1 MGPTARKTVG
11 HMLKKLRSRVH
22 LGNRQRLLA
31 YVSGEAGLPDT
42 PLVYSNASENSS
54 LRLFRSRAPLAGTT
68 VA

>member
-31 YVSGEAGLPDT
+31 YVSGEAGSPDT
-42 PLVYSNASENSS
+42 P
-54 LRLFRSRAPLAGTT
+54 
-68 VA
+68 